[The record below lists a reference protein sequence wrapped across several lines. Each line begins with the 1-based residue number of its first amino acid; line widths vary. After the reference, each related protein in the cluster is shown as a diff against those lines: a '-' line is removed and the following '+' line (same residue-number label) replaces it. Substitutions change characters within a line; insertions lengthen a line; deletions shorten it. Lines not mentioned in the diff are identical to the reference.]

1 MTRIVRT
8 SRATAAALLLA
19 IVAVLPGCDDDELD
33 PSMITGVDWTLQ
45 SLQRTDFAVLTVEP
59 GRYTLRLEP
68 DGALRA
74 RSDCNIC
81 VGRYSLAGSSI
92 TVSSMACTRAFCGEE
107 SLDREYQRALLSART
122 LDGDDE
128 RLVVLGAEG
137 TLRYLR

>member
-1 MTRIVRT
+1 MTRT
-8 SRATAAALLLA
+8 LTTPRATAAALLFA

-33 PSMITGVDWTLQ
+33 PSMITGVEWTLQ

-81 VGRYSLAGSSI
+81 VGRYSLTGSSI
-92 TVSSMACTRAFCGEE
+92 TVSALACTRAFCGQE
-107 SLDREYQRALLSART
+107 SLDREYQRALESART

-137 TLRYLR
+137 TLRYIR